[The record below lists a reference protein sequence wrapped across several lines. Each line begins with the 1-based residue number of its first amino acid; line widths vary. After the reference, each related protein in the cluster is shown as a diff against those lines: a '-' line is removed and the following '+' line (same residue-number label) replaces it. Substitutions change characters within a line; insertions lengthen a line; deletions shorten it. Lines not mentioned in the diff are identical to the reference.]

1 MTTLK
6 DKLTE
11 AENTKKNNVKS
22 FVWKGAKEIVNGVV
36 NQTEIRLYDATP
48 EQLQGFLNHCYSM
61 LYSSDK
67 VNPGRYTLLDI
78 IEEQREKC
86 NAELYLRYLENLYMT
101 STERPKYPRFMYLQ
115 DVRNSLN
122 LNKEV
127 LPRENWSNVTIDV
140 LTNGIPEEFRSL
152 TIDTVLDACLDTLGQ
167 FDKKHITLN
176 FLSKMGLWFTQE
188 DMKSLTEK
196 DENGKNRDRLEV
208 IKERLGLKST
218 TKLHVDP
225 KGLSFT
231 EFRAM
236 TTLKSKKYSDLTT
249 DQLLTLRNKVL
260 FRLEDI
266 VNEHATSWENRID
279 QILKVADAR
288 NIELVTRG

>member
-11 AENTKKNNVKS
+11 AENVKKNNVKS

-36 NQTEIRLYDATP
+36 NQPEIRLYDATP
-48 EQLQGFLNHCYSM
+48 EQLQTFLNHCYSM
-61 LYSSDK
+61 LYNSDK
-67 VNPGRYTLLDI
+67 SNPGRYSLLDI

-86 NAELYLRYLENLYMT
+86 NAELYLRYLENLYMPN
-101 STERPKYPRFMYLQ
+101 SERPKYPRFMYLQ
-115 DVRNSLN
+115 DVKTSLN

-127 LPRENWSNVTIDV
+127 LPKENWANVTIDV

-176 FLSKMGLWFTQE
+176 FLAKMGLWFTQE

-225 KGLSFT
+225 KGLNFV

-266 VNEHATSWENRID
+266 VSEHATTWESRID

-288 NIELVTRG
+288 GIELKCRG

>member
-1 MTTLK
+1 MTTLE

-11 AENTKKNNVKS
+11 AANVKKNNVKS
-22 FVWKGAKEIVNGVV
+22 FIWKGAKEIVNGVV

-48 EQLQGFLNHCYSM
+48 EQLQSFLNHCYSM

-86 NAELYLRYLENLYMT
+86 NAELYLRYLENLYMPG
-101 STERPKYPRFMYLQ
+101 ERPKYPRFLYLQ
-115 DVRNSLN
+115 DIKNSLN
-122 LNKEV
+122 LNKEI
-127 LPRENWSNVTIDV
+127 LPKDKWKDVTIEV

-176 FLSKMGLWFTQE
+176 FLAKMGLWFTPE
-188 DMKSLTEK
+188 DMKNLTEK
-196 DENGKNRDRLEV
+196 DESGKNRDRLEV
-208 IKERLGLKST
+208 IKERLGLKAS

-225 KGLSFT
+225 KGLNYS

-249 DQLLTLRNKVL
+249 DQLVTLRNKVL

-266 VNEHATSWENRID
+266 VNEHVTSWENRID

-288 NIELVTRG
+288 NITLTTRG